1 LNNSSPDTES
11 LINNETKMQITK
23 NPLLSFA
30 LLIIITS
37 AVAYYGNVYLRSNA
51 GNQEITEEE
60 TKDTLIRNLELE
72 VVNLN
77 NGLPRTLDDDTRVDS
92 ISVEPGP
99 RLVTKYTYTTF
110 STEEFDSK
118 IFNKRVKKIIKKSI
132 CDSDEILKRMELGLI
147 YSYEFSGNDGIKL
160 ATAEFETNDCL

>member
-1 LNNSSPDTES
+1 
-11 LINNETKMQITK
+11 MQIIK
-23 NPLLSFA
+23 NPLLSLA

-37 AVAYYGNVYLRSNA
+37 AVAYYGNVYFRSNA
-51 GNQEITEEE
+51 VQSTFEEE
-60 TKDTLIRNLELE
+60 TKDTLIRSLELE

-77 NGLPRTLDDDTRVDS
+77 NGLPKTIDDDTRVDS

-110 STEEFDSK
+110 SIEEFDSEL
-118 IFNKRVKKIIKKSI
+118 FNKRVKKIIKKSI
-132 CDSDEILKRMELGLI
+132 CDSDEVLKRMKLGLI

-160 ATAEFETNDCL
+160 ATAEFDTNDCQ

>member
-1 LNNSSPDTES
+1 MKIP
-11 LINNETKMQITK
+11 K

-37 AVAYYGNVYLRSNA
+37 AVAYYGNVYFRSNA
-51 GNQEITEEE
+51 VQLTFEEE
-60 TKDTLIRNLELE
+60 TKKTLIGNLELE

-77 NGLPRTLDDDTRVDS
+77 KGLPKTIDDDTRVDS

-110 STEEFDSK
+110 STEEFDNEL
-118 IFNKRVKKIIKKSI
+118 FNKRVKKIIKKSI
-132 CDSDEILKRMELGLI
+132 CDSDEVLKRMELGLV

-160 ATAEFETNDCL
+160 ATAEFGNSDCQ

>member
-1 LNNSSPDTES
+1 
-11 LINNETKMQITK
+11 MQIIK

-37 AVAYYGNVYLRSNA
+37 AVAYYGNVYFRSNP
-51 GNQEITEEE
+51 GQSTFEEE
-60 TKDTLIRNLELE
+60 TKDTLVRNLELE

-99 RLVTKYTYTTF
+99 RLVTRYTYTTF
-110 STEEFDSK
+110 STEEFDSEL
-118 IFNKRVKKIIKKSI
+118 FNKRVKKIIKKSI

-160 ATAEFETNDCL
+160 ATAEFETSDCL

>member
-1 LNNSSPDTES
+1 
-11 LINNETKMQITK
+11 MQIIK
-23 NPLLSFA
+23 NPILSLA
-30 LLIIITS
+30 LLIIITGV
-37 AVAYYGNVYLRSNA
+37 VAYYGNVYFRSNA
-51 GNQEITEEE
+51 VQSTSEEE
-60 TKDTLIRNLELE
+60 TKDTLIKILELE

-110 STEEFDSK
+110 STEEFDSEL
-118 IFNKRVKKIIKKSI
+118 FNKRVKKIIKKSI
-132 CDSDEILKRMELGLI
+132 CDSDEVLKRMKLGLI

-160 ATAEFETNDCL
+160 ATAEFDTNDCQ

>member
-1 LNNSSPDTES
+1 
-11 LINNETKMQITK
+11 MQIIK
-23 NPLLSFA
+23 NPLLSLA
-30 LLIIITS
+30 LLIIIS
-37 AVAYYGNVYLRSNA
+37 SVVAYYGNVYLRSNA
-51 GNQEITEEE
+51 VQSRLANNQEVTEEE

-77 NGLPRTLDDDTRVDS
+77 NGLPKTLDDDTRVDS

-110 STEEFDSK
+110 STEEFDSE

-132 CDSDEILKRMELGLI
+132 CDSDEVLKRMELGLI

-160 ATAEFETNDCL
+160 ATAEFETNDCQ